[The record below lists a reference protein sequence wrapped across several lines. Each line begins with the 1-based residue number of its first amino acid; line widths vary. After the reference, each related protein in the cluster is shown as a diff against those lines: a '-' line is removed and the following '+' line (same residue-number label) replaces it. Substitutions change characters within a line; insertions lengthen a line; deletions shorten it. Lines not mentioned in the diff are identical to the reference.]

1 MPVLKDAVVAT
12 YVKDLDKA
20 RDSKRAASDDEN
32 RSTFSKTD
40 LPADCADYTDRIGCD
55 YQCPEVLPR
64 KRFVRSSPITS
75 SKSLKSVRVCGL

>member
-40 LPADCADYTDRIGCD
+40 LPQIK
-55 YQCPEVLPR
+55 Q
-64 KRFVRSSPITS
+64 IT
-75 SKSLKSVRVCGL
+75 RVQ